1 MTTSGSF
8 SFTVNRDQIIR
19 DAMLNI
25 GKLDELENPTA
36 QDITDCN
43 LKLNMLVKQ
52 WMGHTDFAP
61 GLKVWKR
68 KWGYLFLSNSTN
80 QYTVG
85 PNGTGWTNAFVR
97 PVSTATAVS
106 GAGSIVVASATGIAT
121 NYYIGIQL
129 DSGALQWTTVSGVV
143 GTTVSLNATLTGQS
157 SSGSQVY
164 CYQTAAQQ
172 PLSIETAVLRDEF
185 NEDQMLR
192 IMRTVQDYANLSGKT
207 DTQTISD
214 PSAIYYEFQLTD
226 SNLYTDCGA
235 ANDVRKYIVM
245 SYMEPVQDMV
255 SATDNF
261 EYPQEAFLALSWG
274 LSKQIAPMYN
284 MPWTDTMES
293 NYISATM
300 IAGHKDA
307 EVSTMYFQPGED

>member
-25 GKLDELENPTA
+25 GKLDETENPTA

-52 WMGHTDFAP
+52 WMGKTDFAP

-68 KWGYLFLSNSTN
+68 KWGYLFLNNSTN

-85 PNGTGWTNAFVR
+85 PNGTGWTNTFVR
-97 PVSTATAVS
+97 PVTTATALS

-121 NYYIGIQL
+121 NYFIGIQL
-129 DSGALQWTTVSGVV
+129 DSGALQWTTVLGVI
-143 GTTVSLNATLTGQS
+143 GTTVSLNATLASQS
-157 SSGSQVY
+157 ASGSQVY
-164 CYQTAAQQ
+164 CYQTTAQQ

-207 DTQTISD
+207 DPQTISD
-214 PSAIYYEFQLTD
+214 PAAIYYEFQLTN
-226 SNLYTDCGA
+226 SFLYTDCGA
-235 ANDVRKYIVM
+235 AQDVTKYIVM
-245 SYMEPVQDMV
+245 SYMEPTQDMV
-255 SATDNF
+255 NAADNF

-284 MPWTDTMES
+284 MPWTEVMEANFRAS
-293 NYISATM
+293 TM
-300 IAGHKDA
+300 IAAHKDA
-307 EVSTMYFQPGED
+307 EVCTMYFQPGED